1 MDEYYLG
8 VFNIIR
14 SADLF
19 MIILLLLLA
28 YIVYF
33 VRKVIVQLKQRKESF
48 DAWHNVIVQVNQELK
63 RIQDVLRNI

>member
-1 MDEYYLG
+1 M
-8 VFNIIR
+8 FNIIR